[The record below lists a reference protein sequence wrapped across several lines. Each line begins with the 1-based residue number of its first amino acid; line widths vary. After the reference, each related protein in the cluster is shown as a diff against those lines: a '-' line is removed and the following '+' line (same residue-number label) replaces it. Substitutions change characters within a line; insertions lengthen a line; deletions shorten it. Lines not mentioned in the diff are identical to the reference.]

1 MGWLKAERLDSDNP
15 SMGKRRWLQLILVV
29 LVTIGVGLAAGADGA
44 TEGEFLAK
52 INASRANAGLAPLKS
67 SGNLT
72 SYARS
77 HTAEMMDAGEI
88 FHSSSGELAAAGG
101 SGWDK
106 MGENV
111 GKGQTP
117 SSLHDA
123 FMASSGHKQNILGDY
138 NYVGIGTGSQDGYL
152 YVTVVFMKKGE
163 TGGSAPAPTTTT
175 TTTPSDETPDTKAP
189 KKDQAEPAPTPT
201 TPTTTTTVP
210 PTTTTS
216 LIVGPDKEV
225 TPGMSCVE
233 ADRFGHLC
241 HD

>member
-1 MGWLKAERLDSDNP
+1 MGT
-15 SMGKRRWLQLILVV
+15 RRWLLLLLVV
-29 LVTIGVGLAAGADGA
+29 SVTIGVSLAAGADGA
-44 TEGEFLAK
+44 SEGEFLAK
-52 INASRANAGLAPLKS
+52 INSSRASAGLAPLQS
-67 SGNLT
+67 SGSLA

-77 HTAEMMDAGEI
+77 HTAEMMAAGEI
-88 FHSSSGELAAAGG
+88 FHSSSGQLAAAGG

-123 FMASSGHKQNILGDY
+123 FMASSGHRQNILGDY
-138 NYVGIGTGSQDGYL
+138 NYVGIGTGSKDGYL
-152 YVTVVFMKKGE
+152 YVTVVFMKKGS
-163 TGGSAPAPTTTT
+163 TAAPATTTT
-175 TTTPSDETPDTKAP
+175 TAAPEETPGTKATT
-189 KKDQAEPAPTPT
+189 ATTAPQPDKAAAPDT
-201 TPTTTTTVP
+201 TSTTTTTVP
-210 PTTTTS
+210 PTTTTT
-216 LIVGPDKEV
+216 LIVGPDKAV

>member
-1 MGWLKAERLDSDNP
+1 
-15 SMGKRRWLQLILVV
+15 MGKRRWLQVLLVV
-29 LVTIGVGLAAGADGA
+29 SVTIGIGLAAGADGA

-72 SYARS
+72 SYARG

-88 FHSSSGELAAAGG
+88 FHSSSGDLAAAGG

-123 FMASSGHKQNILGDY
+123 FMASSGHKKNILGDY

-163 TGGSAPAPTTTT
+163 TGGSAPTTTT
-175 TTTPSDETPDTKAP
+175 TAPPPDETPDTKAP
-189 KKDQAEPAPTPT
+189 KPKPDPAEPT
-201 TPTTTTTVP
+201 TTTSTTTTTLPPTTTTT
-210 PTTTTS
+210 

-225 TPGMSCVE
+225 TPGMSCLD

>member
-1 MGWLKAERLDSDNP
+1 
-15 SMGKRRWLQLILVV
+15 MGKRRWLQLLLVV
-29 LVTIGVGLAAGADGA
+29 SVTIGVGLAAGADSA

-52 INASRANAGLAPLKS
+52 INASRADAGLAPLTSK
-67 SGNLT
+67 GNLA
-72 SYARS
+72 SYADS

-123 FMASSGHKQNILGDY
+123 FMASSGHKKNILGDY
-138 NYVGIGTGSQDGYL
+138 NYVGIGTGSQDGFL
-152 YVTVVFMKKGE
+152 YVTVVFMKKGD
-163 TGGSAPAPTTTT
+163 TGGSASTTTT
-175 TTTPSDETPDTKAP
+175 TTAPSEETPDTKAP
-189 KKDQAEPAPTPT
+189 KPDPAEPAT
-201 TPTTTTTVP
+201 TTSTTTTTLPPTTTTT
-210 PTTTTS
+210 

-225 TPGMSCVE
+225 TPGMSCLD

-241 HD
+241 HE